1 MAPCAHSLCDRSWAV
16 VVRRPK
22 HKQRFGHAFLA
33 PVGTRALRS
42 RLYLAI
48 SARLGWIPGPCLEP
62 RWATPTP
69 VNSSYSV
76 HGPSVAHQGFNVA
89 RRRMTHT
96 DTPRMTHTQT
106 PQARFWTQTL
116 RKGPSGVRR
125 ARRTNTPQARLW
137 TQTLRQGPSGV
148 SRDRRTNTR
157 RGRRVRRSKAHLRL
171 AKPVERQHR
180 E

>member
-1 MAPCAHSLCDRSWAV
+1 MAPCAHSLCDRPWAV
-16 VVRRPK
+16 VVRRPR

-89 RRRMTHT
+89 RRR
-96 DTPRMTHTQT
+96 
-106 PQARFWTQTL
+106 
-116 RKGPSGVRR
+116 
-125 ARRTNTPQARLW
+125 
-137 TQTLRQGPSGV
+137 
-148 SRDRRTNTR
+148 
-157 RGRRVRRSKAHLRL
+157 
-171 AKPVERQHR
+171 
-180 E
+180 

>member
-1 MAPCAHSLCDRSWAV
+1 MVHAVLPFGAAPGLHGLCSSLGCMVCAAAAPSGKLGAHCFAGVPASFLGLGNCVAV
-16 VVRRPK
+16 PTSAELPRRPERQNTNTK
-22 HKQRFGHAFLA
+22 HPHTTQH
-33 PVGTRALRS
+33 THTQHS
-42 RLYLAI
+42 HT
-48 SARLGWIPGPCLEP
+48 E
-62 RWATPTP
+62 
-69 VNSSYSV
+69 ND
-76 HGPSVAHQGFNVA
+76 
-89 RRRMTHT
+89 THT